1 MEQFSYKT
9 MLFMAA
15 IVLVIL
21 LSRTIKTRIFNPQNN
36 VHPGMHS
43 ISVSPGQMTPMQI
56 HPVASG
62 SSPTPQHNNVGV
74 YYVVN
79 PKC

>member
-1 MEQFSYKT
+1 MV
-9 MLFMAA
+9 A

-21 LSRTIKTRIFNPQNN
+21 LSRTIKTRLFNPHH

-43 ISVSPGQMTPMQI
+43 ISVSPGHMTPMQI
-56 HPVASG
+56 HPVASVQHHMSPG

-79 PKC
+79 PKR